1 MLGPFA
7 PRPRLLGGMALG
19 VAVALGLWLIPNPF
33 GLPIRAILAWDAACL
48 FIIVSCLLFMTGAD
62 AEKIKARAAEQDE
75 GRGFIITICLAAAGA
90 SLIAVGLELSLA
102 QHDHGLS
109 KALRIILAFVT
120 VAASWLFVQMMF
132 CFHYAHEFYGDAD
145 DQPGGPTRG
154 GLKFPGEN
162 TPDYWDFL
170 HFAVIIG
177 VACQT
182 ADIAFTSRTLRR
194 IGTVHGVAAFVF
206 NTVILA
212 LTINLSASAF
222 S

>member
-19 VAVALGLWLIPNPF
+19 IAVALGLWLTPNAF
-33 GLPIRAILAWDAACL
+33 SLPTRFILAWDTACI
-48 FIIVSCLLFMTGAD
+48 FIIVSCLLFMRGTD
-62 AEKIKARAAEQDE
+62 AEGIKARAADQDE
-75 GRGFIITICLAAAGA
+75 GRGFIITLSLAAAGA
-90 SLIAVGLELSLA
+90 SLVAVGLELSLA
-102 QHDHGLS
+102 QHDHGLD
-109 KALRIILAFVT
+109 KAARIVLAFVT
-120 VAASWLFVQMMF
+120 VAASWLFVQMIF

-145 DQPGGPTRG
+145 HEPGGPTRG

-162 TPDYWDFL
+162 APDYWDFL

-194 IGTVHGVAAFVF
+194 IGTVHGVVAFLF

-212 LTINLSASAF
+212 LTINLSAGLVN
-222 S
+222 